1 MHVEM
6 HRSRLVLSCHCD
18 DAERATKELE
28 KKIQQHSENLVISLQ
43 GRQSGR
49 SHYMQFGTQNN
60 PRNSLAATSQ
70 KLQLFRPLRVQIDSR
85 E

>member
-28 KKIQQHSENLVISLQ
+28 KKIQHSENLVILFQ

-60 PRNSLAATSQ
+60 PQNSLTATSQ